1 MKKTINLQ
9 RDEVY
14 IGTAEEREKDGHK
27 DNTTDLPGG
36 AGHMIKLPGFY
47 DEAPDALKELVA
59 SDPEVKK
66 WMESMQ
72 ASIQLNEEE
81 VAEVS
86 DQVA

>member
-1 MKKTINLQ
+1 MKKTVNLQ

-27 DNTTDLPGG
+27 DNLSELPGG

-59 SDPEVKK
+59 SDPDVKK
-66 WMESMQ
+66 WMESMN
-72 ASIQLNEEE
+72 ASIVASEAAE
-81 VAEVS
+81 VAE
-86 DQVA
+86 DTA